1 MDSEEN
7 QKADTDALR
16 DLVLIAESKKKKDY
30 TEETYEAMKEAL
42 SEAKAVLRDKTL
54 TKADQPVVDMAYEN
68 LKEAV
73 DALEYSGKTDPV
85 TKVMTGIKITSLPT
99 KTEYK
104 TGERFSS
111 AGLVVAAVYS
121 DGSTKNISGYEVGD
135 VNTGTAG
142 TKDVVVTYRVAVNDA
157 IKVFT
162 DTFQITVV
170 KKSSSGS
177 STGSS
182 SGSGS
187 GSVKVNRAPVNVSG
201 QWQKAENDIWKFQK
215 SDGSY
220 ATNEW
225 ARINDKW
232 YHFDGNSHM
241 QTGWILDG
249 DKWYK
254 LGSDGSMHT
263 GWVKEEAD
271 GQWYY
276 LDESGA
282 MMTGWVLVN
291 GKWYYLNPVTQ
302 GNTGWQNGENGK
314 WNRGAAESGSRSVG
328 SLYTGTTTP
337 DGYQVDEN
345 GAWIQ

>member
-1 MDSEEN
+1 
-7 QKADTDALR
+7 
-16 DLVLIAESKKKKDY
+16 
-30 TEETYEAMKEAL
+30 
-42 SEAKAVLRDKTL
+42 
-54 TKADQPVVDMAYEN
+54 
-68 LKEAV
+68 
-73 DALEYSGKTDPV
+73 
-85 TKVMTGIKITSLPT
+85 MTGIKITALPS

-104 TGERFSS
+104 VGERFSS
-111 AGLVVAAVYS
+111 SGLSVAAVYS
-121 DGSTKNISGYEVGD
+121 DGSTKTVSGYEIGD

-142 TKDVVVTYRVAVNDA
+142 TKDVVVTYRIAVNDA

-170 KKSSSGS
+170 KRSSSGGSSGS
-177 STGSS
+177 SSGGGSS
-182 SGSGS
+182 S
-187 GSVKVNRAPVNVSG
+187 VRVNRTAVNVSG
-201 QWQKAENDIWKFQK
+201 EWQAAENNTWRFQK

-220 ATNEW
+220 AKNEW

-232 YHFDGNSHM
+232 YHFDGSGYM

-276 LDESGA
+276 LNESGA
-282 MMTGWVLVN
+282 MMTGWTMVN
-291 GKWYYLNPVTQ
+291 GTWYYLNPVTQ
-302 GNTGWQNGENGK
+302 GNTGWQNTEDGK
-314 WNRGAAESGSRSVG
+314 WNRGSAESGSRSMG
-328 SLYTGTTTP
+328 ALYTGTTTP

>member
-1 MDSEEN
+1 
-7 QKADTDALR
+7 
-16 DLVLIAESKKKKDY
+16 
-30 TEETYEAMKEAL
+30 
-42 SEAKAVLRDKTL
+42 
-54 TKADQPVVDMAYEN
+54 
-68 LKEAV
+68 
-73 DALEYSGKTDPV
+73 
-85 TKVMTGIKITSLPT
+85 MTGIKITSLPT

-201 QWQKAENDIWKFQK
+201 QWQKAENDIWKF
-215 SDGSY
+215 
-220 ATNEW
+220 
-225 ARINDKW
+225 
-232 YHFDGNSHM
+232 
-241 QTGWILDG
+241 
-249 DKWYK
+249 
-254 LGSDGSMHT
+254 
-263 GWVKEEAD
+263 
-271 GQWYY
+271 
-276 LDESGA
+276 
-282 MMTGWVLVN
+282 
-291 GKWYYLNPVTQ
+291 
-302 GNTGWQNGENGK
+302 
-314 WNRGAAESGSRSVG
+314 
-328 SLYTGTTTP
+328 
-337 DGYQVDEN
+337 
-345 GAWIQ
+345 